1 VSMFASLS
9 STQPVR
15 KSMKDR
21 VTVVALGM
29 GITVPFI
36 YYGTQIVAAPYF
48 ADYSFVR
55 QPASLLGSDYS
66 TNPAVFNTG
75 VMATGTATL
84 VAALGFFFGLRRIGA
99 NLILCWLTSVALLGS
114 AISSLWAG
122 YYPQPDPRHGGHPAF
137 LIAMLLLPILFTVT
151 LWKERNARL
160 LKAYLIATIALL
172 IAMVPIMSG
181 NTSLDNRAYGGLVQ
195 RIFALTIFPPIAVC
209 AYYLARRIQRLQIEE
224 PPKLGSVSPLL
235 EH

>member
-1 VSMFASLS
+1 MFANLS
-9 STQPVR
+9 GTQPVR

-21 VTVVALGM
+21 VTVAALGL

-36 YYGTQIVAAPYF
+36 YYGTQIVAAPYL

-55 QPASLLGSDYS
+55 HSASLLGSDYS
-66 TNPAVFNTG
+66 TNPAILNTG

-84 VAALGFFFGLRRIGA
+84 VAAFGFFFALRRIGA
-99 NLILCWLTSVALLGS
+99 NLFLSGLTSVALLGN

-122 YYPQPDPRHGGHPAF
+122 YYPMPDPRHGGHPAF
-137 LIAMLLLPILFTVT
+137 LIPMLSLPFLLTVT
-151 LWKERNARL
+151 LWKERNARP
-160 LKAYLIATIALL
+160 LKAYLMATIALL

-181 NTSLDNRAYGGLVQ
+181 ITSLDNRAYGGLFQ

-209 AYYLARRIQRLQIEE
+209 AFYLARRIQRMQTEE
-224 PPKLGSVSPLL
+224 RPKLGSVSPLP

>member
-1 VSMFASLS
+1 MFANLS

-21 VTVVALGM
+21 VTVAALGL

-36 YYGTQIVAAPYF
+36 YYGTQIAAAPYF

-66 TNPAVFNTG
+66 TNPAIFNTG
-75 VMATGTATL
+75 AMATGAATL
-84 VAALGFFFGLRRIGA
+84 VAALGFFVALRRIGA
-99 NLILCWLTSVALLGS
+99 NLFLSGLTSVALVGS

-122 YYPQPDPRHGGHPAF
+122 YYPMPDPRHGGHPAF
-137 LIAMLLLPILFTVT
+137 LISMLLLPFSLTVT
-151 LWKERNARL
+151 LWKERNTRP

-195 RIFALTIFPPIAVC
+195 RIFALSVFPPIAVC
-209 AYYLARRIQRLQIEE
+209 AYYLARRIQRMQTEE
-224 PPKLGSVSPLL
+224 PPKLGSVSPLPQQ
-235 EH
+235 